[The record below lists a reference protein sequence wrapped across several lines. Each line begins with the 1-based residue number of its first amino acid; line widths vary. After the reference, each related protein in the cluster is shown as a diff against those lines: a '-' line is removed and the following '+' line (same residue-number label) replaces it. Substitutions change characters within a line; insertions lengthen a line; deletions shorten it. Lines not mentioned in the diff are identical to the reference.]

1 MTGRIQSGPADG
13 PERSQ
18 WGMANIQPR
27 RNKKGTIVSYS
38 IRVYKGRDPN
48 TGKQLTP
55 YSTTWRPPAG
65 WSEKR
70 IRKEAERQAVLFEKK
85 CREGRI
91 FDGRVTFGEYAEYVM
106 RLKEQSGVKHLTLL
120 HYRQNL
126 DRILP
131 SLSSKWRAAAV
142 FALEMK

>member
-1 MTGRIQSGPADG
+1 
-13 PERSQ
+13 
-18 WGMANIQPR
+18 MANIQPR
-27 RNKKGTIVSYS
+27 RNKNGTIVSYS

-131 SLSSKWRAAAV
+131 SLGRLKLTDIRPQHLNLLYEELS
-142 FALEMK
+142 